1 VVEGSA
7 NTNTTNWTMPVVF
20 TPQVDWLLQIF
31 DGNMPRSYDDVSPYG
46 GKSYW
51 RSHVYL
57 SEGARD
63 YNGTRLAYDS
73 QIAIQERA
81 LTHVGLNIYDGM

>member
-1 VVEGSA
+1 
-7 NTNTTNWTMPVVF
+7 
-20 TPQVDWLLQIF
+20 
-31 DGNMPRSYDDVSPYG
+31 MPRSYDDVSPYG

-63 YNGTRLAYDS
+63 YNGTRLSFDS

-81 LTHVGLNIYDGM
+81 LSHVGLNIYDGISWSYLVHSSALLMNF